1 MQAKMASAMRTVV
14 RALAK
19 ALTCN
24 AITIKPPEFLRS
36 AGVLKITS
44 LVCVN
49 PFGNA
54 LDRRLLDAE
63 ITVRRLRFA
72 RLVID
77 LCQIGS
83 LELAYLYSSCPT
95 AATQAERENHLTTRA
110 TSEQAW
116 PGLDTK

>member
-1 MQAKMASAMRTVV
+1 M
-14 RALAK
+14 
-19 ALTCN
+19 
-24 AITIKPPEFLRS
+24 
-36 AGVLKITS
+36 
-44 LVCVN
+44 VCVD

-83 LELAYLYSSCPT
+83 LELAYFYSSCPT
-95 AATQAERENHLTTRA
+95 AATQAGRENDLTTRNECIA
-110 TSEQAW
+110 DRAAVARAVVNVVS
-116 PGLDTK
+116 